1 MKLLFAAALGALPL
15 LAQAQAE
22 TFVLNGK
29 VANAR
34 ANSKAYLRYSIDG
47 KAVIDSAW
55 VKKDGAFS
63 FKGTVP
69 GPVAANLA
77 FTHQGTALAKTRDM
91 TSVYL
96 EKGTIKV
103 ATPDSATKAVVAG
116 TPINALANQLR
127 EQMKPLDAQGKAL
140 GQQYM
145 AARAKQDKPAMD
157 ALEAKFDAND
167 EAQRKVAAE
176 FVAVHPN
183 DRFSLFAVKQAVGY
197 APKAAEYAALFE
209 KLSPKLRATP
219 EGQKIATQ
227 IAKLQ
232 SVAVG
237 ALAPDFT
244 QKTPEGTPLTLSSL
258 RGKYVLIDFWA
269 SWCGPCRQENPNVV
283 AAYNTYKDKGF
294 TILGVSLDRENGQGA
309 WVKAIAADGLVWH
322 QVSDLKFWQN
332 AVAQQYSV
340 LGIPQN
346 FLLDPAGKIVATN
359 LRGEELQTKLAQLL
373 MPVK

>member
-1 MKLLFAAALGALPL
+1 MKLLFAVALGALPL
-15 LAQAQAE
+15 LGHAQAE
-22 TFVLNGK
+22 TFVLTGK
-29 VANAR
+29 VANPKAVD
-34 ANSKAYLRYSIDG
+34 KAYLRY
-47 KAVIDSAW
+47 AVDERRVTDSA
-55 VKKDGAFS
+55 VVKDGTFT

-69 GPVAANLA
+69 GPTGANLA
-77 FTHQGTALAKTRDM
+77 FTHQGGALAKSRDN
-91 TSVYL
+91 TTVYL

-103 ATPDSATKAVVAG
+103 TTRDSATKAVVAG

-140 GQQYM
+140 GKEYM

-157 ALEAKFDAND
+157 ALEAKFDALD
-167 EAQRKVAAE
+167 EAQRKMAAD
-176 FVAVHPN
+176 FVTTHPE
-183 DRFSLFAVKQAVGY
+183 DRFSLFALKQAVGY
-197 APKAAEYAALFE
+197 APKAAEYDALFQ

-219 EGQKIATQ
+219 EGQKMAAQ

-232 SVAVG
+232 AVAVG

-244 QKTPEGTPLTLSSL
+244 QNTPEGQPLTLSSL

-283 AAYNTYKDKGF
+283 KAYDAYKDKGF
-294 TILGVSLDRENGQGA
+294 TVLGVSLDKDTGQGA

-322 QVSDLKFWQN
+322 QVSDLKYWQN
-332 AVAQQYSV
+332 AAAQQYGV
-340 LGIPQN
+340 QAIPQN

-373 MPVK
+373 TPVK

>member
-1 MKLLFAAALGALPL
+1 MKFLFAAALGALPL
-15 LAQAQAE
+15 LGHAQAE
-22 TFVLNGK
+22 NFVLNGK
-29 VANAR
+29 VANP
-34 ANSKAYLRYSIDG
+34 KAADKVYLNYAVNDRPFVDS
-47 KAVIDSAW
+47 AVI
-55 VKKDGAFS
+55 KNGAFA

-69 GPVAANLA
+69 GPQAGHL
-77 FTHQGTALAKTRDM
+77 FLSHQGTPLLKSRDQ
-91 TSVYL
+91 TIVYL

-103 ATPDSATKAVVAG
+103 ATPDSAAKASITG
-116 TPINALANQLR
+116 TPLNAAANQLKA
-127 EQMKPLDAQGKAL
+127 QLKPLSAQGKTL
-140 GQQYM
+140 SKEYR

-157 ALEAKFDAND
+157 ALESKFDALD
-167 EAQRKVAAE
+167 EAQKKITAD
-176 FVAVHPN
+176 FVASHPD
-183 DRFSLFAVKQAVGY
+183 DRFSLFALKQAVGY
-197 APKAAEYAALFE
+197 APKAAEYSALFE
-209 KLSPKLRATP
+209 KISPKVRATP
-219 EGQKIATQ
+219 EGQKIAAQ

-232 SVAVG
+232 AVALG

-244 QKTPEGTPLTLSSL
+244 QNTPEGQPLTLSSL

-373 MPVK
+373 TPVK